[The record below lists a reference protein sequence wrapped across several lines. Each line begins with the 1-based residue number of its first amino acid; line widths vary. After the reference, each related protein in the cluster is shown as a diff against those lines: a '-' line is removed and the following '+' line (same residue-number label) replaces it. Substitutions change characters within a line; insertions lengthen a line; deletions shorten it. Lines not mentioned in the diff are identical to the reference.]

1 MEKALYASG
10 SMFWSELSGSFSIGF
25 HLLGQDTHC
34 KRAVEPDFQLP
45 LHPKADVSVGH
56 GMIQAIGMSDD
67 KTTGMYIYIFFFL
80 FIYIIILN

>member
-34 KRAVEPDFQLP
+34 KRAVEPDFQLA

-56 GMIQAIGMSDD
+56 GMIQAIGMSDN
-67 KTTGMYIYIFFFL
+67 KATGMYIIFMYPYFL
-80 FIYIIILN
+80 YT